1 MARSTANL
9 DIRMRRLGTDLALLF
24 PGPSGFWEDA
34 DLAVSRSRQG
44 RDRDIA
50 VVQGGDSADQMLINR
65 IKTHRGELTPLGHPE
80 YGSRHHQ
87 LIGEPNV
94 DRTRHLIKLYILEA
108 LSHEPRIEK
117 VLSCTVKPAHDPPRD
132 LVRIVIDLKLIDED
146 EPRNLVVPFYLEPKS

>member
-1 MARSTANL
+1 MARSTANR
-9 DIRMRRLGTDLALLF
+9 DVRMKRLGTDLALLF

-44 RDRDIA
+44 RDRDLA
-50 VVQGGDSADQMLINR
+50 VVQGVDSADQLLINR

-117 VLSCTVKPAHDPPRD
+117 VLSCIVEPAHDPPRD